1 MEFGFPRPKLLA
13 LAVCAAFGSI
23 SFNAS
28 AVPEILVTSEYSLG
42 GGPVTTD
49 SEGPGT
55 NVDYYLWQ
63 DTAGGN
69 SVFFH
74 TYGYESG
81 GFASFGARSSGE
93 GIFSAMS
100 KVSYST
106 LVEIS
111 GGPKSVKF
119 DFSIAD
125 TELAFYNA
133 ALGQSGAARLQ
144 LVISTGS
151 GSGPLSVLTSE
162 DISLDLDATTGSI
175 TCAETG
181 AGVLASFI
189 NCGSSPLPGS
199 ANRISASSSDFSV
212 DLGIMSSDFTLQYD
226 IIATV
231 SGSMAGGGNCSYG
244 GEFVEDGY
252 GYGGVEFANNPE
264 DVFVQV
270 AFVDEEEPGP
280 VVGCNPGQA
289 IARSGDPNGFSFDD
303 PFQKT
308 LFDPQ
313 NNISPF
319 SISQT
324 PVGNNV
330 PEPSTI
336 ALAGLALAGLAV
348 ARRRKPD

>member
-1 MEFGFPRPKLLA
+1 
-13 LAVCAAFGSI
+13 
-23 SFNAS
+23 
-28 AVPEILVTSEYSLG
+28 
-42 GGPVTTD
+42 
-49 SEGPGT
+49 
-55 NVDYYLWQ
+55 
-63 DTAGGN
+63 
-69 SVFFH
+69 
-74 TYGYESG
+74 
-81 GFASFGARSSGE
+81 
-93 GIFSAMS
+93 
-100 KVSYST
+100 
-106 LVEIS
+106 
-111 GGPKSVKF
+111 
-119 DFSIAD
+119 
-125 TELAFYNA
+125 
-133 ALGQSGAARLQ
+133 
-144 LVISTGS
+144 
-151 GSGPLSVLTSE
+151 
-162 DISLDLDATTGSI
+162 
-175 TCAETG
+175 
-181 AGVLASFI
+181 
-189 NCGSSPLPGS
+189 
-199 ANRISASSSDFSV
+199 
-212 DLGIMSSDFTLQYD
+212 
-226 IIATV
+226 
-231 SGSMAGGGNCSYG
+231 MAGGGNCSYG